1 MLSFL
6 CIITGAIVG
15 FMLYEFPGILL
26 GAIFGI
32 LVFIAHQLDLIIH
45 NLKKQ
50 NSSSNG
56 PKL

>member
-6 CIITGAIVG
+6 CIISGAIVG
-15 FMLYEFPGILL
+15 FFLFEWPGILL

-32 LVFIAHQLDLIIH
+32 LVIIAHQLDLIIQ

-50 NSSSNG
+50 NSS
-56 PKL
+56 K